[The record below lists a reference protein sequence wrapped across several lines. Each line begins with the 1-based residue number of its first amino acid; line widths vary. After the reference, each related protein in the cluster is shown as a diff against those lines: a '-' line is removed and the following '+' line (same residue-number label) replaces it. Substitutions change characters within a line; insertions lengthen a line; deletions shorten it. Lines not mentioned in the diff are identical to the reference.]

1 MEHLTTD
8 MYDDW
13 YCEVNLNHEDQES
26 AERVCENLDEE
37 KMNFLD
43 HGCAKP
49 VVEWYG
55 KVLEITIIF
64 SWVYVICL
72 AVSVV
77 FNLVMVFFYSD
88 LVMGAQGATVTTVY
102 SSGYKESSH

>member
-49 VVEWYG
+49 VVEWYS

-102 SSGYKESSH
+102 SAGYKESSH